1 MGPPASTRSISTL
14 QSRRPKIRL
23 MIVSEVDLYAEG
35 LARSLAAQS
44 ELEVVE
50 YLPGDVLLNLRARRP
65 HIVLADAAIVLTTE
79 LVARAA
85 DSGAKVVVFAVLED
99 DVNEVLA
106 CAQAGVA
113 GFVARNATMEEL
125 LATLLIA
132 ARGDVRCS
140 PKIAKILVRRLV
152 VLTGSGSYP
161 GENRSLTR
169 RQRDIIALIDRG
181 LSNKEIA
188 TRLGIHVATVKNH
201 VHGLL
206 KKLQV
211 HRRGEAAAIAR
222 SSARLRPQS
231 VVLKEA
237 AKQVLINSV
246 S

>member
-1 MGPPASTRSISTL
+1 MGPPASTCSISTL
-14 QSRRPKIRL
+14 QPRRAAIRL
-23 MIVSEVDLYAEG
+23 MIVSEVGLYGEG
-35 LARSLAAQS
+35 LAHSLAAQA

-50 YLPGDVLLNLRARRP
+50 YLPGDVLPNLRGRTP
-65 HIVLADAAIVLTTE
+65 DIILADSAIVRTTE

-85 DSGAKVVVFAVLED
+85 DNGVRVVAFAVVED
-99 DVNEVLA
+99 DENEVLA

-125 LATLLIA
+125 LATLLTA
-132 ARGDVRCS
+132 AKGDVRCS
-140 PKIAKILVRRLV
+140 PKIAKLLIRRLV
-152 VLTGSGSYP
+152 VLTGSGSHP

-169 RQRDIIALIDRG
+169 RQREIIALIDRG
-181 LSNKEIA
+181 SSNKEIA
-188 TRLGIHVATVKNH
+188 TRLGIQVATVKNH

-231 VVLKEA
+231 VVLKEV
-237 AKQVLINSV
+237 AK
-246 S
+246 

>member
-1 MGPPASTRSISTL
+1 MGPPASTCSISTL
-14 QSRRPKIRL
+14 QSRRPTIRL

-65 HIVLADAAIVLTTE
+65 DIVLADSAIVLTTE

-85 DSGAKVVVFAVLED
+85 DNGAKVVVFAVVED

-125 LATLLIA
+125 LATLLTA

-201 VHGLL
+201 VHSLL

-237 AKQVLINSV
+237 ARC
-246 S
+246 